1 MKPKR
6 PNILL
11 IMSDQHHAGVM
22 GCAGDAIAET
32 PNIIGT
38 WFNFVGP
45 PEPDSL
51 WFSESQENWV
61 DNHIETAG
69 KGDQPF
75 PAGDVL
81 KVAPE
86 DCGC

>member
-1 MKPKR
+1 MGGVRWMEITSMKPKR

-38 WFNFVGP
+38 
-45 PEPDSL
+45 
-51 WFSESQENWV
+51 
-61 DNHIETAG
+61 
-69 KGDQPF
+69 
-75 PAGDVL
+75 
-81 KVAPE
+81 
-86 DCGC
+86 